1 MNFVFEKKM
10 NGIAK
15 SKARSTKCRSGE
27 DRFSLNEKQDIFDG
41 ASIECQ
47 IKSWELYGASHAPVS
62 INKDVTYTATA
73 VAECCWSV

>member
-27 DRFSLNEKQDIFDG
+27 DRLSLDEKQDIFDG
-41 ASIECQ
+41 ASFECQ
-47 IKSWELYGASHAPVS
+47 IKS
-62 INKDVTYTATA
+62 
-73 VAECCWSV
+73 